1 MGSKTMNFD
10 GRVAVVTGAGNGLG
24 RAYALFL
31 AERGARVLV
40 NDLGGSIHG
49 AGSDQGPAQRTATE
63 IVDAGGVAEA
73 NFDTVATGEGGRAI
87 IAQALGTWGQV
98 DIVVNNAGAVI
109 SRGPID
115 ENTDEQYTA
124 DLMVAAGGTF
134 FVTRAVWRHMWERD
148 YGRIVNVS
156 SSAFLGMRSSAG
168 YPAAKGA
175 TWGLTRNLAHR
186 AASDNK
192 DIKVNCVMPT
202 AAARMTGLMGDSI
215 AAGMTQYYPPE
226 AAAPAVGFLAHR
238 DVPVSGEMFVIGGD
252 HMRRLFIGVGR
263 GHQAGAGELSMERIR
278 DNFATVMSTDDHIVA
293 RNTLD
298 KVMLDPRVPW
308 QDGVGTVF

>member
-1 MGSKTMNFD
+1 MSETMRFD

-24 RAYALFL
+24 RAYALLL
-31 AERGARVLV
+31 AERGATVLV

-49 AGSDQGPAQRTATE
+49 TGSDRGPALRTVAE

-73 NFDTVATGEGGRAI
+73 NFDSVATGPGGAAI
-87 IAQALGTWGQV
+87 VSQALETWGRV
-98 DIVVNNAGAVI
+98 DIVVNNAGSVV

-115 ENTDEQYTA
+115 ENTDEQYQA

-134 FVTRAVWRHMWERD
+134 FVTRAVWRHMWDRG

-156 SSAFLGMRSSAG
+156 SAAFLGMRSSAG

-186 AASDNK
+186 AAADHK

-202 AAARMTGLMGDSI
+202 AAARMTELMGDTIS
-215 AAGMTQYYPPE
+215 AGMAKYYPPE
-226 AAAPAVGFLAHR
+226 SAAPAVAYLAHE
-238 DVPVSGEMFVIGGD
+238 DAAVSGEMFAVGGD
-252 HMRRLFIGVGR
+252 HMRRVFVGITP
-263 GHQAGAGELSMERIR
+263 GFQAEPGELSLEGIR
-278 DNFATVMSTDDHIVA
+278 DNLDVVMSTENYIVA
-293 RNTLD
+293 RNALD

-308 QDGVGTVF
+308 QDGVGSVF

>member
-1 MGSKTMNFD
+1 MGSNMMGFD
-10 GRVAVVTGAGNGLG
+10 GQVAVVTGAGHGLG

-31 AERGARVLV
+31 AARGARVLV

-49 AGSDQGPAQRTATE
+49 TGSDQGPATRTARE

-73 NFDTVATGEGGRAI
+73 NFDTVATGASGRAI
-87 IAQALGTWGQV
+87 IAQALDTWGQV
-98 DIVVNNAGAVI
+98 DIVVNNAGAVV

-115 ENTDEQYTA
+115 ENTDEQYQA

-134 FVTRAVWRHMWERD
+134 FVTRAVWRHMWDRD

-186 AASDNK
+186 AASENK

-215 AAGMTQYYPPE
+215 AAGMAQYYPPE
-226 AAAPAVGFLAHR
+226 SAAPAVGFLAHR
-238 DVPVSGEMFVIGGD
+238 DVPASGEMFVIGGD
-252 HMRRLFIGVGR
+252 HMRRVFVGVGQ
-263 GHQAGAGELSMERIR
+263 GHQAEPGELSMERIR
-278 DNFATVMSTDDHIVA
+278 ENFAAVMSTEGHIVA

-298 KVMLDPRVPW
+298 KVMLDTRVPW

>member
-1 MGSKTMNFD
+1 MRFD

-24 RAYALFL
+24 RAYAVLL
-31 AERGARVLV
+31 AQRGARVLV
-40 NDLGGSIHG
+40 NDLGGDIHG
-49 AGSDQGPAQRTATE
+49 TGFDREPAMRTAKE

-73 NFDTVATGEGGRAI
+73 NFDSVATGDGGRAI
-87 IAQALGTWGQV
+87 IAQAMDIWGQV

-115 ENTDEQYTA
+115 QNTDEQYRA
-124 DLMVAAGGTF
+124 DLMVGAGGTF
-134 FVTRAVWRHMWERD
+134 FVTRAVWRHMWERN

-175 TWGLTRNLAHR
+175 TWGLTRNLAYR
-186 AASDNK
+186 AAVENK

-202 AAARMTGLMGDSI
+202 AAARMTGLMGETIS
-215 AAGMTQYYPPE
+215 AGMAKYYPPE
-226 AAAPAVGFLAHR
+226 SAAPAVAFLAHH
-238 DVPVSGEMFVIGGD
+238 DVPVTGEMFAVGGD
-252 HMRRLFIGVGR
+252 HMRRVFVGVGR
-263 GHQAGAGELSMERIR
+263 GHQAEHGELSVERIR
-278 DNFATVMSTDDHIVA
+278 DNFGDIMSTGDHIVA
-293 RNTLD
+293 RNALE

-308 QDGVGTVF
+308 EDGRGSVF